1 MPYHDEEYPGQPLWR
16 SVVLFCS
23 KGMIEVIMVILF
35 FWLLVQVL
43 FTKQLEVNLQILLLV
58 GLVAFCLSLLLGCVL
73 CCWRSR
79 ICCDDKETFDPDPA
93 AVSSPRRQY
102 EELDGDTLDYPSTFA
117 SPAAFEPGLTSWS
130 FSSKACDRKESF
142 FSLRRLSTPLLTPPL
157 YEPMGNSRASLP
169 SFPKLLSKRRQTLQ
183 RRCTVTGDSFSSEP
197 THSPSTPEELI
208 PLVPLNQGFKPSP
221 TRCLRFTM
229 LFSPEGQ
236 TLTIRILSLTGWSH
250 SLEDASVLG
259 CLPPLHPSFTH
270 ASVHGGLKPILLWTV
285 RSAEELQKCT
295 LKIAVYAQDQHGRRG
310 SVLGDLQTEFGGR
323 DWGTGCEFHFAE
335 ELQANKW
342 PPEKVVTT
350 HT

>member
-1 MPYHDEEYPGQPLWR
+1 MPYHDQEYPGQPLWQ

-58 GLVAFCLSLLLGCVL
+58 GLIAFCLSLLLGCVL

-79 ICCDDKETFDPDPA
+79 ICCDDRESLDSDPTA
-93 AVSSPRRQY
+93 EASPRRQY
-102 EELDGDTLDYPSTFA
+102 EELAGDTLDYPSTFA
-117 SPAAFEPGLTSWS
+117 SPAAFEPELTSWS

-157 YEPMGNSRASLP
+157 YEPMSGSRASLP
-169 SFPKLLSKRRQTLQ
+169 SFPKLLSKRRQALQ
-183 RRCTVTGDSFSSEP
+183 RRCTVTGDGFSPEP
-197 THSPSTPEELI
+197 THSPTTPEEPL
-208 PLVPLNQGFKPSP
+208 PLVPLNHGVKPSP
-221 TRCLRFTM
+221 TQCLRFTM

-236 TLTIRILSLTGWSH
+236 TLTISILSLTGCSH

-270 ASVHGGLKPILLWTV
+270 ASVHAGLKPILLWTV

-295 LKIAVYAQDQHGRRG
+295 LKMAVYARDQHGRRG
-310 SVLGDLQTEFGGR
+310 SALGHLQTEFGGR
-323 DWGTGCEFHFAE
+323 DWRTACEFHFTE